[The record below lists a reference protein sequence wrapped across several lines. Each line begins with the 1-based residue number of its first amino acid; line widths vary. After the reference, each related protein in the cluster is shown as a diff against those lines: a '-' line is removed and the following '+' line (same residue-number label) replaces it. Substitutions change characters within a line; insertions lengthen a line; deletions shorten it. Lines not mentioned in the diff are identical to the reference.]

1 MAAPG
6 LLFMNLTCGKRTT
19 VQISIVP
26 YYRLKMEYSNQL
38 PRPAKVLS
46 DTNPLYVAIE
56 AKDIKDAICV
66 HLLGV
71 QAVQHDDGR
80 LGVATILSRRRGRG
94 PITRPVASSTTSS
107 HRRTHATTFISIAL
121 IVSMVTTSLRHKRC
135 ARPSLAKTSTRYI
148 SIYNLI
154 RSDKPLPK
162 VWHSTT

>member
-1 MAAPG
+1 M
-6 LLFMNLTCGKRTT
+6 
-19 VQISIVP
+19 
-26 YYRLKMEYSNQL
+26 
-38 PRPAKVLS
+38 PAKVLS

-121 IVSMVTTSLRHKRC
+121 IVSMVTTSLRQTVRETIV
-135 ARPSLAKTSTRYI
+135 SQDI
-148 SIYNLI
+148 DSIYFNLQ
-154 RSDKPLPK
+154 SDQE
-162 VWHSTT
+162 